1 MIFAYRQMWDFLS
14 YFYEKCWIVTPFY
27 KRDLL
32 LSVLVYHKERVLFGV
47 KRTSADIWFSNF
59 LPVAYM
65 NKIELWKLKARD
77 GAFRNMVGNCQPQT
91 LQWPGSVLTY
101 DFYIYLG
108 PISDLTWFYICLR
121 LIQTAYA
128 VNCKFFLSTNL
139 PSNNLG
145 QFYNNDIHLD
155 LLMNIVRI
163 TINYFIIRNSA
174 TNIVTYT
181 VDQKQI
187 DHQIHYFSYNWRIP
201 HLRPWKTCFP
211 SPLFRQTQKKLRY
224 TV

>member
-1 MIFAYRQMWDFLS
+1 
-14 YFYEKCWIVTPFY
+14 
-27 KRDLL
+27 
-32 LSVLVYHKERVLFGV
+32 
-47 KRTSADIWFSNF
+47 
-59 LPVAYM
+59 
-65 NKIELWKLKARD
+65 
-77 GAFRNMVGNCQPQT
+77 MVGNCQPHT
-91 LQWPGSVLTY
+91 LQWPGSVLMLWLL
-101 DFYIYLG
+101 YIFRADIRPNMILYMFTADPG
-108 PISDLTWFYICLR
+108 DR
-121 LIQTAYA
+121 KAYA

-139 PSNNLG
+139 PSKKLG

-201 HLRPWKTCFP
+201 PLRPWKTCFP
-211 SPLFRQTQKKLRY
+211 SPLFRQTQKNWGIKQMKIFHQIFPHLCFYWIRFISTQRALKKARSILY
-224 TV
+224 NDTLYIRWFDEKFPFVL